1 MDIHHAVLRTPH
13 REVLPNRRQEET
25 EAPHSG
31 AERKWG
37 KEPGHSQGGVT
48 AAAEP
53 GKSYYFYTFHL
64 HFILQREIWD
74 SPPTQQ
80 VTSVAARSSCC

>member
-1 MDIHHAVLRTPH
+1 MDTPH
-13 REVLPNRRQEET
+13 VMLRIPRREVLPNRRHEET

-48 AAAEP
+48 ATSEP
-53 GKSYYFYTFHL
+53 GKSHYFRTLHL
-64 HFILQREIWD
+64 HFIL
-74 SPPTQQ
+74 
-80 VTSVAARSSCC
+80 

>member
-1 MDIHHAVLRTPH
+1 MDTPHAMLRTPH
-13 REVLPNRRQEET
+13 REVLPNRRHEET

-48 AAAEP
+48 APSEL
-53 GKSYYFYTFHL
+53 GKSHYFCTLPL
-64 HFILQREIWD
+64 HFIL
-74 SPPTQQ
+74 
-80 VTSVAARSSCC
+80 